1 MSHGE
6 GHEGDEKDYLYMD
19 MSEVLSQ
26 YSVEWVALRKS
37 FTEIKQRLEAV
48 KVELTEL
55 DQQLERK
62 EITEAKHIENY
73 KDKWLESTAMVQVK
87 REVEA
92 RLYEIQKEIRAAN
105 KQLKEQET
113 VRRQR
118 ERVEQEKSNAMIE
131 WMALKQG
138 FELVEDR
145 RRSISREMDS
155 LELKRRESSISEE
168 KFRKARLDQ
177 IRGLTELSIVESDV
191 KRRLAELLD
200 VIRK

>member
-26 YSVEWVALRKS
+26 YTVEWVALRKS
-37 FTEIKQRLEAV
+37 FAEIKQRLEAV
-48 KVELTEL
+48 KAELTNL
-55 DQQLERK
+55 DQQFERK
-62 EITEAKHIENY
+62 EINEAEHIEKY
-73 KDKWLESTAMVQVK
+73 KSMWLDSTRMVQVK

-113 VRRQR
+113 VRLQR
-118 ERVEQEKSNAMIE
+118 DRLEQEKSIAMIE
-131 WMALKQG
+131 WMALKQS
-138 FELVEDR
+138 FDLVDDR
-145 RRSISREMDS
+145 RRSITGEMDS
-155 LELKRRESSISEE
+155 LELKRRDSSISEK

-191 KRRLAELLD
+191 KRRLAELLEI
-200 VIRK
+200 IRR

>member
-26 YSVEWVALRKS
+26 YTVEWVALRKS

-48 KVELTEL
+48 KAELTNL
-55 DQQLERK
+55 DQQFERK
-62 EITEAKHIENY
+62 EINEAEHIEKY
-73 KDKWLESTAMVQVK
+73 KSTWLDSTRMVQVK

-113 VRRQR
+113 VRLQR
-118 ERVEQEKSNAMIE
+118 DRLEQEKSIAMIE

-138 FELVEDR
+138 FDLVDDR
-145 RRSISREMDS
+145 RRRITGEMDS
-155 LELKRRESSISEE
+155 LELKRRDSSISEK
-168 KFRKARLDQ
+168 KFGKARLDQ

-191 KRRLAELLD
+191 KRRLAELLEI
-200 VIRK
+200 IRR